1 MKRDRE
7 SNKPL
12 WIDLGLA
19 CLSCILVH
27 VGVLLAEYSGNITI
41 GCYFLLIG
49 CFVVIPTKGVSP
61 IVKTIILVGGI
72 VYAFICFMKPL
83 FEIGASL

>member
-1 MKRDRE
+1 MKDRE
-7 SNKPL
+7 TNKSL

-19 CLSCILVH
+19 FLSCILIH
-27 VGVLLAEYSGNITI
+27 VGVLLARYFGNITI
-41 GCYFLLIG
+41 GCYLLLIG
-49 CFVVIPTKGVSP
+49 CFVIIPTKGVSP